1 MLKSTRAEPVY
12 AESMDSLL
20 DLISEIGEGDVDDT
34 VIRIGTVKT
43 IGKGLELRLEVSTFN
58 WGENSRK
65 IEVRCEEVLDYAIRN
80 EVASSIILTSDH
92 PLLWR
97 FTYDTASAF
106 FNGIP
111 PDVYAAT
118 GALYEAHRH
127 ATDDWFG
134 LETQLN
140 GGLKLSQLLCA
151 GNGLLAWGPVPLL
164 TIYKDVLSQYSVE
177 VEIVGSYPPGGWM
190 SPAEVQNRLRK
201 ETKALIIG
209 DSYVSGIGWTAP

>member
-1 MLKSTRAEPVY
+1 
-12 AESMDSLL
+12 MDSLL
-20 DLISEIGEGDVDDT
+20 DLISEIGEGDDDDT
-34 VIRIGTVKT
+34 VIRIGRVTT
-43 IGKGLELRLEVSTFN
+43 TGKGLELHLEVSTFD

-80 EVASSIILTSDH
+80 GVASSIILTSDH

-106 FNGIP
+106 FSGIT

-140 GGLKLSQLLCA
+140 GGLKLSQLLNT
-151 GNGLLAWGPVPLL
+151 GNGLLARGQ
-164 TIYKDVLSQYSVE
+164 S
-177 VEIVGSYPPGGWM
+177 
-190 SPAEVQNRLRK
+190 RF
-201 ETKALIIG
+201 
-209 DSYVSGIGWTAP
+209 